1 MSPSLALTLIFV
13 YGFIGWTAYVSM
25 SASRMTPDYAFV
37 GLKNYWRLWRNDPWN
52 VAIHNLVV
60 FSILYVGIGMLVGL
74 LLAILVDQRVRA
86 EGVFRTI
93 FLYPAAVSLVVTG
106 VVWKW
111 ILNPGTG
118 IESFVR
124 SLGFESFEFGWITS
138 DKTVLYAL
146 VIAAVWQ
153 VAGFAMALF
162 LASLRAVDQEIVKA
176 ARLDGGSAW
185 RIYFHIILPSMR
197 WTFVTV
203 FVLLTAF
210 ALKTFDLVVAMTA
223 EGPGYS
229 STFPATFMYNMAFW
243 RNQLGV
249 SAASAVTLLAFA
261 LVLISPYILFRGPRD
276 DRA

>member
-1 MSPSLALTLIFV
+1 MPR
-13 YGFIGWTAYVSM
+13 VS
-25 SASRMTPDYAFV
+25 SGR
-37 GLKNYWRLWRNDPWN
+37 
-52 VAIHNLVV
+52 
-60 FSILYVGIGMLVGL
+60 
-74 LLAILVDQRVRA
+74 
-86 EGVFRTI
+86 I

-124 SLGFESFEFGWITS
+124 SLGFENFEFGWITS

-223 EGPGYS
+223 GGPGLFVDLS
-229 STFPATFMYNMAFW
+229 GDVHV
-243 RNQLGV
+243 QHG
-249 SAASAVTLLAFA
+249 LLAKPARRQRRQRYHSAGFRIGADLAIRA
-261 LVLISPYILFRGPRD
+261 LPRWS
-276 DRA
+276 